1 MTSAARLDEKWL
13 AAHPLP
19 GADEAADKD
28 DKGRLLIVG
37 GSSSVPGA
45 LLLSAEAAMRVGAGK
60 VKVATIE
67 QAALPLGIAF
77 PEVAVIGLPSTK
89 GGEIASQA
97 SVTLRPSIVRSDA
110 ILIGPAMS
118 DGDETRDLVR
128 ALLLAA
134 GQDTAV
140 LLDAGAVSSAG
151 ALCDDIRSAGS
162 SIVLTPHCGEM
173 ASLMDMDKAEV
184 EAAQPDFARNAA
196 RRFGATIVLKSSSTV
211 IATPDGDL
219 LRYDSDCPGLGT
231 AGSGDVLAGVIAGL
245 LARGVEPL
253 AASAWGVWLHGT
265 CGREAARAIG
275 PIGFMAR
282 DLLHSCRS
290 SCSEASSHH
299 ALCAH

>member
-1 MTSAARLDEKWL
+1 MTPAARLDEKWL

-19 GADEAADKD
+19 SADEAADKD

-77 PEVAVIGLPSTK
+77 PEVAVIGLPTTK
-89 GGEIASQA
+89 EGEIASQA
-97 SVTLRPSIVRSDA
+97 SVTLGPSIDRSDA

-134 GQDTAV
+134 GQETAV

-151 ALCDDIRSAGS
+151 TLCDDIRNAGS

-173 ASLMDMDKAEV
+173 ASLMDLDKAEV
-184 EAAQPDFARNAA
+184 EAAQPDVARNAA

-253 AASAWGVWLHGT
+253 TASAWGVWLHGT
-265 CGREAARAIG
+265 CGREAARAVG

-282 DLLHSCRS
+282 DLPPFLPQSLQRS
-290 SCSEASSHH
+290 A
-299 ALCAH
+299 